1 MSDNLRGIIA
11 ILGASVAFIL
21 NDSVVKLMSADIP
34 VGELIALRGMLATLF
49 IMICAAAT
57 GGLAPPSVLLEP
69 VIAARVVTA
78 AFATL
83 FIVLSLKYNSL
94 AVYSAILQ
102 VTPIMVTLGSAALL
116 GEKVVWQRWLAI
128 AAGFTG
134 MMLIVRPTSSGFD
147 SYVLLPICALL
158 FTAARDLTTR
168 MIRRSVSTFY
178 VAGVS
183 SALIT
188 VFGFGFL
195 PYETWVWPSLKTWG
209 MLVFTAVCLVFAYT
223 LIVHAMRTGDV
234 SAVAPFR
241 YTTIPMAIGLGYL
254 FWGDVPDRIATLGI
268 VIIIAAGLY
277 SLRYENMSRVA
288 RRDDVAPAGE
298 AKRPIT

>member
-1 MSDNLRGIIA
+1 MSENLRGIIA

-21 NDSVVKLMSADIP
+21 NDSVVKLMSAEIP
-34 VGELIALRGMLATLF
+34 VGELIALRGILATVF
-49 IMICAAAT
+49 IMACAAAT
-57 GGLAPPSVLLEP
+57 GGLASARVLLEP
-69 VIAARVVTA
+69 VIATRIVTA

-94 AVYSAILQ
+94 AIYSAILQ

-116 GEKVVWQRWLAI
+116 GEKVIWQRWLAI
-128 AAGFTG
+128 ALGFTG
-134 MMLIVRPTSSGFD
+134 MMLIVKPTPAGFN
-147 SYVLLPICALL
+147 SYVILPVIALL

-168 MIRRSVSTFY
+168 LIRRSVSTFY
-178 VAGVS
+178 VAGMS

-195 PYETWVWPSLKTWG
+195 PYETWVWPSAKVWAQ
-209 MLVFTAVCLVFAYT
+209 LVFTAVCLVFAYT
-223 LIVHAMRTGDV
+223 LIVYAMRTGEV

-254 FWGDVPDRIATLGI
+254 FWGDIPDRIATLGI
-268 VIIIAAGLY
+268 AIIIGAGLY
-277 SLRYENMSRVA
+277 SLRYENMSRVSKPVATEQTPETA
-288 RRDDVAPAGE
+288 RPW
-298 AKRPIT
+298 T